1 MAGMILKEPV
11 DKTRTI
17 AAFRAR
23 ANIELRTEVD
33 THPVNSAQSHKPAAM
48 RRKRSFIRAEAPS
61 LEEQAALIEPV
72 LKSSSFWRVAS
83 SSNPPLRIG
92 LLVDGVRMSRFFAT
106 IIEDIQASNFAN
118 IEFLIFRKTAE
129 PSAAAARSGMAR
141 LAHRLL
147 NADLRKHTLYD
158 QYLQLDEGK
167 RPANHPLEI
176 VDCSARLAGIDRI
189 DVEPIGKKF
198 VHRFPPEA
206 LEAIRARNLDVLLR
220 FGFNILKGDILKAA
234 RYGIWSYHHGDN
246 DFYRGGPPHFW
257 ELCENAPLS
266 GVILQVL
273 TEDLDA
279 GLVLCKS
286 LFSTETTVSVS
297 RNRFPAYWGSTD
309 RVIRKLN
316 ELHRFGWN
324 HLLEHAVPTAP
335 YQGKRKI
342 YRTPTNLEMVRWLAP
357 VVAKKGVQRLLSRKS
372 QVQHWRI
379 GVRVNA
385 PRLFEQTAA
394 PDLAGFRWLEPPPGY
409 FWADPFVVEHNGRP
423 WAFYEEYS
431 YPNSRAHICSAQIAA
446 DGSFLSPTRCLV
458 SDKFH
463 YSYPHVFRA
472 GSDLFMVPESFDSSS
487 VDLYRC
493 EEFPAKWSLVT
504 TLFRGRFVDTSIWQH
519 DNIWWLMTT
528 TAEPDARSGTLLL
541 FYSDTMSGPWQFHPA
556 NPISTDI
563 RNNRNAGGV
572 FETNSY
578 LVRPSQ
584 NCSGRY
590 GRDLSL
596 NQITELT
603 KERYAE
609 RKLLTLE
616 PDPSSAI
623 NGIHTY
629 NWCGKIELIDG
640 QTTTALKR

>member
-1 MAGMILKEPV
+1 M
-11 DKTRTI
+11 
-17 AAFRAR
+17 
-23 ANIELRTEVD
+23 
-33 THPVNSAQSHKPAAM
+33 
-48 RRKRSFIRAEAPS
+48 
-61 LEEQAALIEPV
+61 EEQAALIPPV
-72 LKSSSFWRVAS
+72 LKSSSFWRISS

-92 LLVDGVRMSRFFAT
+92 LLLDGVRMSRFFAT
-106 IIEDIQASNFAN
+106 IIEDIQASNFAK
-118 IEFLIFRKTAE
+118 IEFLIFRKTTE
-129 PSAAAARSGMAR
+129 PPPAATHSGMAK
-141 LAHRLL
+141 LARRLL
-147 NADLRKHTLYD
+147 HADLRKHTLYD
-158 QYLQLDEGK
+158 RYLQLDERK
-167 RPANHPLEI
+167 KPANHPLDI
-176 VDCSARLAGIDRI
+176 VDCSALLAGIDRI

-234 RYGIWSYHHGDN
+234 RHGIWSYHHGDN

-309 RVIRKLN
+309 LVIRKLN

-324 HLLEHAVPTAP
+324 HLLEHAVPTTP

-357 VVAKKGVQRLLSRKS
+357 VLLKKGVQRLLSPKS

-431 YPNSRAHICSAQIAA
+431 YPQRRAHIACAEIAP

-458 SDKFH
+458 NDQRH

-472 GSDLFMVPESFDSSS
+472 GGDLFMIPESFDSNT

-493 EEFPAKWSLVT
+493 EDFPAKWSLVT

-519 DNIWWLMTT
+519 ENTWWLMTT
-528 TAEPDARSGTLLL
+528 TAEPDARSGSLLL
-541 FYSDTMSGPWQFHPA
+541 FYSDSVTGPWHFHPA

-563 RNNRNAGGV
+563 RNNRNAGSV

-584 NCSGRY
+584 NCSGLY

-596 NQITELT
+596 NKITELT
-603 KERYAE
+603 REHYAE

-629 NWCGKIELIDG
+629 NWCGNIELIDG
-640 QTTTALKR
+640 QITAPLKRVLAASK

>member
-1 MAGMILKEPV
+1 
-11 DKTRTI
+11 
-17 AAFRAR
+17 
-23 ANIELRTEVD
+23 
-33 THPVNSAQSHKPAAM
+33 
-48 RRKRSFIRAEAPS
+48 
-61 LEEQAALIEPV
+61 
-72 LKSSSFWRVAS
+72 
-83 SSNPPLRIG
+83 
-92 LLVDGVRMSRFFAT
+92 MSRFFAT
-106 IIEDIQASNFAN
+106 IIEDIQASNFAK
-118 IEFLIFRKTAE
+118 IEFLIFRKTADE
-129 PSAAAARSGMAR
+129 APEVPRSR
-141 LAHRLL
+141 LAKLARRLL

-158 QYLQLDEGK
+158 QYLRFDERK
-167 RPANHPLEI
+167 KPVNHPLEI
-176 VDCSARLAGIDRI
+176 VDCSALLAGIDRI
-189 DVEPIGKKF
+189 EVEPIGKKW

-206 LEAIRARNLDVLLR
+206 LEPIRARNLDVLLR

-286 LFSTETTVSVS
+286 LFATETTVSVS

-309 RVIRKLN
+309 LVIRKLN
-316 ELHRFGWN
+316 ELHRSGWG
-324 HLLEHAVPTAP
+324 HLLERAVPAAP
-335 YQGKRKI
+335 YQGKKKI
-342 YRTPTNLEMVRWLAP
+342 YRTPTNLEMVGWLAP
-357 VVAKKGVQRLLSRKS
+357 VLAKKAVRGLLSPKA

-379 GVRVNA
+379 GVRVNG
-385 PRLFEQTAA
+385 PRLFEQSGV
-394 PDLAGFRWLEPPPGY
+394 PHLRGFRWLEPPPGY
-409 FWADPFVVEHNGRP
+409 FWADPFVIEHNGGP

-431 YPNSRAHICSAQIAA
+431 YPNSRAHICCAQIGA

-472 GSDLFMVPESFDSSS
+472 GSDLFMVPESFDSNS

-519 DNIWWLMTT
+519 DNTWWLMTT
-528 TAEPDARSGTLLL
+528 TAEPDARSGSLLL
-541 FYSDTMSGPWQFHPA
+541 FYSDSITGPWTFHPA

-563 RNNRNAGGV
+563 RNNRNAGSV

-584 NCSGRY
+584 NCSGLY

-603 KERYAE
+603 KERYVE

-629 NWCGKIELIDG
+629 NWWGNIELIDG
-640 QTTTALKR
+640 QTATPLKRVLAGSK